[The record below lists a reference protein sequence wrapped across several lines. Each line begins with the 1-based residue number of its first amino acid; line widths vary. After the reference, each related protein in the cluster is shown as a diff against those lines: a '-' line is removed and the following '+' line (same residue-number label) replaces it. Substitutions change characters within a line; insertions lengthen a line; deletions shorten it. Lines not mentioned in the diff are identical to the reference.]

1 MAQRQQTH
9 PGRLAV
15 SKIRDKDTNL
25 ENAGKRLSSSPAETH
40 PFTRTVRLTIRAT
53 ERFAKFLEE
62 NNENEIERELYCET
76 SRFLCELKG
85 LFKIGYQ
92 PSAELLTIMPELKK
106 GIETLKAALTK
117 HYRPD
122 KTKRICAEI
131 DRLINEVCDKCHFD
145 DPLLLKDIWMY
156 VSDFLRSLSS
166 RSVPVPNDP
175 SSPENITFYTTSY
188 EALSANQELAAKMR
202 EGIASGRISPSLPSL
217 IPCQTP
223 PVVEIGKTSVN
234 AIGEAVASK
243 IKTGKRR
250 KHTLAKTAV
259 RARDS
264 VREKRE
270 EDKLRVIREIDR
282 RWRNNE
288 GSRNKIIKKM
298 RSERTWQAR
307 MRNFA
312 DTTLERYSK
321 GFKG

>member
-53 ERFAKFLEE
+53 ARFAKFLDE

-92 PSAELLTIMPELKK
+92 PPAELLTIMPELKK

-131 DRLINEVCDKCHFD
+131 DRLINEVCDNAINATSTIHF
-145 DPLLLKDIWMY
+145 
-156 VSDFLRSLSS
+156 SLR
-166 RSVPVPNDP
+166 
-175 SSPENITFYTTSY
+175 TFGC
-188 EALSANQELAAKMR
+188 M
-202 EGIASGRISPSLPSL
+202 SL
-217 IPCQTP
+217 IFCVHCHRVRYLSRMILLRRRTSHSTRHHMKPCPQIKNSQQRCARALRP
-223 PVVEIGKTSVN
+223 AESHRLFHRLSHAKRHPL
-234 AIGEAVASK
+234 SK
-243 IKTGKRR
+243 LGKR
-250 KHTLAKTAV
+250 L
-259 RARDS
+259 S
-264 VREKRE
+264 
-270 EDKLRVIREIDR
+270 
-282 RWRNNE
+282 
-288 GSRNKIIKKM
+288 M
-298 RSERTWQAR
+298 P
-307 MRNFA
+307 
-312 DTTLERYSK
+312 
-321 GFKG
+321 